1 MINFNYLKNLP
12 ILDIMCSNIGDMSI
26 KGISSRGQVEV
37 LYSRIP
43 LVHNLTLFCRV
54 QVLLKLC

>member
-1 MINFNYLKNLP
+1 
-12 ILDIMCSNIGDMSI
+12 MCSNTGDMSA
-26 KGISSRGQVEV
+26 KENSSKDQVEV

-43 LVHNLTLFCRV
+43 LIHNLTLFCRV

>member
-1 MINFNYLKNLP
+1 M
-12 ILDIMCSNIGDMSI
+12 LDIMCSNIGDMSI
-26 KGISSRGQVEV
+26 KGNSSRGQVEV

-43 LVHNLTLFCRV
+43 LVHDLTLFCRV